1 MNTFLLVVAVVV
13 LAAGSTLG
21 STQYSSSYTGNTCR
35 DNIPA
40 ILKKNGL
47 TQLLDLVT
55 KAGLA
60 DTLSDPGPFTV
71 FAPTDEA
78 FASLDPKTLKIISE
92 DVNLLKDILAYHVV
106 DFEISPTFL
115 STIEQVYQLP
125 TLQGSAPV
133 RINVYREKGAINF
146 DPVKTVTVNGALVL
160 KSLTACNGFV
170 YVIDKVLNPKDLM
183 PENDEL
189 EIFRRYGLT
198 TMKRIFDAA
207 GFTPVNIFY
216 RPETIFAPTDAAF
229 AALPPGLL
237 DELLAD
243 KKRLYTFVKT
253 LILSGSQYSRGL
265 ECGPVLTTSGFTV
278 EVKVT
283 PGGFT
288 FGGANVIIPDITNV
302 QGVIHITDA
311 VVLPDTEY
319 PAVNKKYSY

>member
-1 MNTFLLVVAVVV
+1 MNTFLLAVAVVV
-13 LAAGSTLG
+13 LAAGSTSG

-60 DTLSDPGPFTV
+60 DTLSGPGPFTV

-78 FASLDPKTLKIISE
+78 FAYIDPKTLKIILE
-92 DVNLLKDILAYHVV
+92 DVNLLKDILSYHVV
-106 DFEISPTFL
+106 AFEIPPSFL
-115 STIEQVYQLP
+115 SAIQLVYLLP
-125 TLQGSAPV
+125 TVQGSAPV
-133 RINVYREKGAINF
+133 RINVYREKGAITF

-160 KSLTACNGFV
+160 RKLKACNGYV

-189 EIFRRYGLT
+189 EIFRQYGLT
-198 TMKRIFDAA
+198 TVKKIFDIV

-229 AALPPGLL
+229 AALPAGVL

-243 KKRLYTFVKT
+243 KKRLYTFINT
-253 LILSGSQYSRGL
+253 HILSGNQYSRGL
-265 ECGPVLTTSGFTV
+265 ECGPVLATSGFTV

-283 PGGFT
+283 PGGVT
-288 FGGANVIIPDITNV
+288 YGGANVVIADITNV
-302 QGVIHITDA
+302 QGVIHIIDA
-311 VVLPDTEY
+311 VILPDLEY
-319 PAVNKKYSY
+319 PADKKYSY